1 MSTEMAERANEM
13 SEIHE
18 SRIAIQAERLY
29 ENYRGKIDEVV
40 PIFNSRH
47 IRNFNRFDAYA
58 LGKMLE
64 NFETWR
70 KSMPESI
77 VQDNLGRVLP
87 IALDLVSAA
96 YSTSIMPV
104 IASTQPIDELVGVI
118 FYKKMV
124 AGSTRAGVNAGD
136 TLFTEFGQRD
146 WGTLGEYASNQIANE
161 ALTLLTADVDAARY
175 TGLTTDYKPVIKRTF
190 EMHIL
195 DESVTGDPVIRT
207 GVDDGNGIIYGQGI
221 YGEIDYDTGAIE
233 FEITDDE
240 GLTGGSAG
248 TGDRVVISYQTD
260 IELAANIPKVSW
272 QTVDDT
278 IRARTF
284 MLEGNWGLVTEFALQ
299 KRFGRAMDE
308 EVATDLVSEINAEVA
323 TAAIKAVVASC
334 PNYIE
339 WSDSPPA
346 GTSAYEHKLS
356 FIDAIEAASTKIA
369 DTAGRGTV
377 NYMIASGTG
386 LVQLATQP
394 GFKKVATGN
403 AMGPQVYGILNDSI
417 TVIKVPGTD
426 LIAADKIYCGYRG
439 ANWFEAAV
447 VYSPYLPLFITDTVA
462 IESSLRRSRGVAHAA
477 GIKVVAPVFTTCI
490 KIT

>member
-1 MSTEMAERANEM
+1 MELIFKMSTDINTM

-29 ENYRGKIDEVV
+29 ETFRDKIDEVV
-40 PIFNSRH
+40 PIYNSRH
-47 IRNFNRFDAYA
+47 IRDFSKFDAYA

-64 NFETWR
+64 NFEVWR
-70 KSMPESI
+70 RSMPESI
-77 VQDNLGRVLP
+77 VMDNLGRVLP
-87 IALDLVSAA
+87 VALDLISAA

-104 IASTQPIDELVGVI
+104 LASTQPIDELVGVI

-124 AGSTRAGVNAGD
+124 AGSTRAGVTAGD
-136 TLFTEFGQRD
+136 TLFAEFGKRN
-146 WGTLGEYASNQIANE
+146 WGSYGDYASNQITNE
-161 ALTLLTADVDAARY
+161 ALLLLTAAGGPLDTTY
-175 TGLTTDYKPVIKRTF
+175 TGQSTNYTPVLERSL
-190 EMHIL
+190 ELHIL
-195 DESVTGDPVIRT
+195 DESETGDPVVRT
-207 GVDDGNGIIYGQGI
+207 AVDDGKGTIYGQGI
-221 YGEIDYDTGAIE
+221 YGTINYATGAITL
-233 FEITDDE
+233 EITDTTD
-240 GLTGGSAG
+240 LAAT
-248 TGDRVVISYQTD
+248 DRVVVSYQTD

-323 TAAIKAVVASC
+323 TTAIKQIVASC
-334 PNYIE
+334 PTSVD

-356 FIDAIEAASTKIA
+356 FIDAIEAASTMIA

-377 NYMIASGTG
+377 NYMLASGTG
-386 LVQLATQP
+386 LVQIATQP

-426 LIAADKIYCGYRG
+426 VVAADKIYCGYRG
-439 ANWFEAAV
+439 SNWFEAAV

-477 GIKVVAPVFTTCI
+477 GIKVVAPVFTTAI
-490 KIT
+490 NIT

>member
-1 MSTEMAERANEM
+1 MSKDKNVNDM

-29 ENYRGKIDEVV
+29 ESYRDKIDEVV
-40 PIFNSRH
+40 PIFNGRH
-47 IRNFNRFDAYA
+47 IRKFNRFDAYA

-64 NFETWR
+64 NFEMWR

-77 VQDNLGRVLP
+77 VMDNIGRVLP
-87 IALDLVSAA
+87 VALDLISAA

-104 IASTQPIDELVGVI
+104 LASTQPIDELVGVI

-124 AGSTRAGVNAGD
+124 AGSARQGVTVGD
-136 TLFTEFGQRD
+136 TLLTEFGQRD
-146 WGTLGEYASNQIANE
+146 WNKLSDYSSNQISNE
-161 ALTLLTADVDAARY
+161 LLTLLPDVAAGVKY
-175 TGLTTDYKPVIKRTF
+175 AALTTDYKPVIKRTF
-190 EMHIL
+190 EITIL
-195 DESVTGDPVIRT
+195 DTSAADVVLRS
-207 GVDDGNGIIYGQGI
+207 GVDDGNGIIYGQGLW
-221 YGEIDYDTGAIE
+221 GDIDYDTGVINLI
-233 FEITDDE
+233 ITDATLPNALAAADK
-240 GLTGGSAG
+240 
-248 TGDRVVISYQTD
+248 VVISYQTD

-308 EVATDLVSEINAEVA
+308 EIATDLVSEINAEVA
-323 TAAIKAVVASC
+323 SSAIKAVVAAC
-334 PNYIE
+334 PNYVE
-339 WSDSPPA
+339 WSDTPPA

-356 FIDAIEAASTKIA
+356 FIDAIESASTKIA

-377 NYMIASGTG
+377 NYMIAAGTG
-386 LVQLATQP
+386 LVQIATQP

-426 LIAADKIYCGYRG
+426 IIAADRIYCGYSG
-439 ANWFEAAV
+439 SNWFEAAV

-490 KIT
+490 RIT